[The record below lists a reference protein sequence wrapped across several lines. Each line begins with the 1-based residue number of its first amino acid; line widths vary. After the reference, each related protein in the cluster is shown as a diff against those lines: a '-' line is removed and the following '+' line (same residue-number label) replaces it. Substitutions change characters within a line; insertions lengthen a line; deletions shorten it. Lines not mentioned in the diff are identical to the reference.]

1 MGDYKLDR
9 KLILWGLE
17 NLREASEI
25 PKGEKVVTWAE
36 STWKRKE
43 FRLETLPE
51 KWDIFCRKA
60 RENGEQ
66 YAGFFQ
72 TVHRVKV
79 KDTRLILSVD
89 TPFFAQ
95 WANGP
100 ENKQSLR
107 NLIGYY
113 TELPAGF
120 RLEIR
125 AERPEKRGNLS
136 DITGSD
142 TRKTWTESHDTA
154 GRSVEDYD
162 REERE
167 KQEKILRRYRAMDI
181 RREKKDDGSE

>member
-1 MGDYKLDR
+1 MP
-9 KLILWGLE
+9 E
-17 NLREASEI
+17 SQRERRAVRRI
-25 PKGEKVVTWAE
+25 
-36 STWKRKE
+36 
-43 FRLETLPE
+43 
-51 KWDIFCRKA
+51 
-60 RENGEQ
+60 
-66 YAGFFQ
+66 FQ